1 MYERILEYFIEKNA
15 LTRDQVKGIYLN
27 INEKKFELYG
37 LVEDG
42 YLDEITYLSLI
53 SQFLNLK
60 LINLTEIQ
68 INLEIMK
75 YFPKEIMQEYCIL
88 PLYYMETELCIVTNN
103 PFNIEIFN
111 DLKFTIQKDIRI
123 NLASKMQ
130 IMQKI
135 NLYYEKLTVEKAL
148 NNVNK
153 EYDNYNNTNNVIK
166 NKINVKDAPTVQLLD
181 LILSSAIIK
190 RASDIHVEPFEDEV
204 YIRYRIDGI
213 LIIVMHIPKVLYG
226 VISTRLK
233 IVSNMDISEKRIPQ
247 DGKTIFTY
255 LNKKY
260 DFRVASLPTI
270 YGEKFVIRVMN
281 NCQCD
286 FTLDS
291 FKYDERKQL
300 LNILSNNHG
309 MILITGPTGSGKTT
323 TLYSMLNE
331 LKHQNK
337 SIITIEDPV
346 EYNFKGINQV
356 NVNNK
361 SGLTF
366 AAGLRSMLRQD
377 PDILM
382 IGEIRDEE
390 TAQIAVRA
398 AITGRLVFSTLH
410 TNDAPSSIL
419 RLLDM
424 GVPSYLLADAIVV
437 VIAQRLVKKICIKC
451 KTHYIPSREQ
461 IDKLEINCDNILYKG
476 IGCDECNYTGYF
488 GRIAVFELINIKCS
502 HRKLIQERVSLDDFR
517 QHCLDNNMIN
527 LRDNCLNLVVKGET
541 TYEEWLKIAYSN

>member
-1 MYERILEYFIEKNA
+1 MYEKILEYLVLKN
-15 LTRDQVKGIYLN
+15 VLN
-27 INEKKFELYG
+27 IEQVDSINLKIHEKGFELYV
-37 LVEDG
+37 LVEEG
-42 YLDEITYLSLI
+42 YLDETTYLSLL
-53 SQFLNLK
+53 SEYMNLK
-60 LINLTEIQ
+60 LINLTKIPINMEI
-68 INLEIMK
+68 IK
-75 YFPKEIMQEYCIL
+75 SFPKEIMQEHCIL
-88 PLYYMETELCIVTNN
+88 PLYFLNTELCIVTNN

-111 DLKFTIQKDIRI
+111 DLKFLIQKEIKI
-123 NLASKMQ
+123 NLASKIQ
-130 IMQKI
+130 IMQKMS
-135 NLYYEKLTVEKAL
+135 LYYEKLTVEKAL

-153 EYDNYNNTNNVIK
+153 EINNYNDTNNSDK
-166 NKINVKDAPTVQLLD
+166 NQINVKDAPTVQLLD
-181 LILSSAIIK
+181 LILSNAILK
-190 RASDIHVEPFEDEV
+190 RASDIHIEPFEDEV
-204 YIRYRIDGI
+204 FIRYRIDGI
-213 LIIVMHIPKVLYG
+213 LFIVMHIPKALYG

-247 DGKTIFTY
+247 DGKTIFTFS
-255 LNKKY
+255 NKQY
-260 DFRVASLPTI
+260 DFRVSSLPTI

-281 NCQCD
+281 NYQCD

-291 FKYDERKQL
+291 FKYDEKKQL
-300 LNILSNNHG
+300 LSILSNNHG

-451 KTHYIPSREQ
+451 KTNYIPSKEQ
-461 IDKLEINCDNILYKG
+461 IDQLEINHDDILYKG

-488 GRIAVFELINIKCS
+488 GRIAVLELINIKCS
-502 HRKLIQERVSLDDFR
+502 HRKLIQDRVCLDDFR
-517 QHCLDNNMIN
+517 QHCLDNNMVN
-527 LRDNCLNLVVKGET
+527 LRDNCLTLVMKGET
-541 TYEEWLKIAYSN
+541 TYEEWLKVAYSN